1 MKVVCLWLICVLCS
15 FCSGALQNLDAAEVL
30 GPLALLE
37 TNLSK
42 ATASAKGT
50 PLGPCDTPVE
60 CEVCLG
66 AICFT
71 TDPSVW
77 KPGKTMKRT
86 LDAFWG
92 AADGHKKFGFV
103 QDWLITH
110 LICLLFQPVPSDI
123 FPKVWEIQMTFSR
136 RLAQA

>member
-1 MKVVCLWLICVLCS
+1 M
-15 FCSGALQNLDAAEVL
+15 QNLDAAEVL
-30 GPLALLE
+30 

-92 AADGHKKFGFV
+92 AADGHKNLDLSKIG
-103 QDWLITH
+103 W
-110 LICLLFQPVPSDI
+110 
-123 FPKVWEIQMTFSR
+123 
-136 RLAQA
+136 

>member
-1 MKVVCLWLICVLCS
+1 MLCS

-30 GPLALLE
+30 

-92 AADGHKKFGFV
+92 AADGHKNLDLSKIG
-103 QDWLITH
+103 W
-110 LICLLFQPVPSDI
+110 
-123 FPKVWEIQMTFSR
+123 
-136 RLAQA
+136 